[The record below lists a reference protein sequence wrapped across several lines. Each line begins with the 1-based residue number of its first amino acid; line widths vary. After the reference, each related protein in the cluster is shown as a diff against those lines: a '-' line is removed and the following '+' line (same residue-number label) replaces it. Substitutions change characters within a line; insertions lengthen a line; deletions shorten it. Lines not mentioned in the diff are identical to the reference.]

1 MLNKAEKLLSRQ
13 PLDKFVPICAAKKSL
28 SGLVSVII
36 IYFCSVFTKYT
47 RIITF
52 LVFGIFFWF
61 DHHFGGWQFWSKKVS
76 LPTTPRRRHL
86 AAGATI
92 ASPPVIIGLDQPEDQ
107 AENKDVSNHGFTSTL
122 MLNKAEKPLNTQG
135 CCCLQPA
142 GLGIS

>member
-1 MLNKAEKLLSRQ
+1 M
-13 PLDKFVPICAAKKSL
+13 
-28 SGLVSVII
+28 
-36 IYFCSVFTKYT
+36 YY
-47 RIITF
+47 F

-76 LPTTPRRRHL
+76 LTTTTRRRHL

-92 ASPPVIIGLDQPEDQ
+92 ASSPVIIGLDQPEDQ
-107 AENKDVSNHGFTSTL
+107 AENKDVSNHGFTRTL

-135 CCCLQPA
+135 YCCLQPA